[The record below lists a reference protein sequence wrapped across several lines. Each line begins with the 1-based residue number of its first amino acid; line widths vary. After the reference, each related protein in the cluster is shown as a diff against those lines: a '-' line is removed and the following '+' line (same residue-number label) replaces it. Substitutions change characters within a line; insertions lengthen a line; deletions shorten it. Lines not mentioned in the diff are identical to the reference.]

1 MPARRERSK
10 LDVVDEQVA
19 LDLRAAPDAAR
30 GGREV
35 LDAACVDINVASIAW
50 GARNLIATPGIA
62 ADARRRRR
70 AGAVAPQAAA
80 VVLLWCEGGVG
91 GGVCEREDEKR
102 N

>member
-1 MPARRERSK
+1 MRSM
-10 LDVVDEQVA
+10 VDEQVA
-19 LDLRAAPDAAR
+19 LDLRAAADAAR

-35 LDAACVDINVASIAW
+35 LDA
-50 GARNLIATPGIA
+50 L

-80 VVLLWCEGGVG
+80 VVLLWCEGRVVG
-91 GGVCEREDEKR
+91 GICYRENEKR